1 LLFGLCLLLEPLGRL
16 GGRMLQDQYFGS
28 CLLGST
34 ARLVQACTILTNVEH
49 MYPVEVAQ
57 DNLEVGRPGR
67 LIGRHW
73 EALRLLEWDCGSVSY
88 INREAIER
96 GKAVPRKMAFLR
108 IFAHAK

>member
-67 LIGRHW
+67 LLGRHW
-73 EALRLLEWDCGSVSY
+73 EALRLLEWEYELVSHTS
-88 INREAIER
+88 R
-96 GKAVPRKMAFLR
+96 KATKSGAKKGGVS
-108 IFAHAK
+108 AHFCTR